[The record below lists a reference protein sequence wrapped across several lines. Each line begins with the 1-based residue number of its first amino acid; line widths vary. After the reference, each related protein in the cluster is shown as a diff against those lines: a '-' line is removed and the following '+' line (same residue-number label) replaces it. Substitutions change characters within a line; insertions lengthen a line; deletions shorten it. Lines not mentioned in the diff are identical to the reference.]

1 MVAAGK
7 PASLA
12 GVVLAGGASPW
23 QGREKAMKQVPGS
36 PAPTT
41 MVEHVVSVVG
51 ERCQPVFVV
60 ASPGQSLPEL
70 PAQVVRDDVR
80 GHGLLSAISRGLHA
94 AAEAGATWAFL
105 CSVDAAVLTVDVI
118 DALAAR
124 AAEVDADIVL
134 PWDGSNHYLAAVY
147 RTELARQVDDLVA
160 AGERNLPA
168 LIDRVDSQRVVISD
182 SRPPADAKPATRPAQ
197 PAGHRTLIHAERP
210 CRVFRI

>member
-7 PASLA
+7 PAPLA
-12 GVVLAGGASPW
+12 GVVLAAGASPW
-23 QGREKAMKQVPGS
+23 QGREKAMTQVPGS

-41 MVEHVVSVVG
+41 MVEHAVSVVE

-60 ASPGQSLPEL
+60 ASPGQSLPKL
-70 PAQVVRDDVR
+70 PAQVVRDEVR

-94 AAEAGATWAFL
+94 AADAGATWAFL
-105 CSVDAAVLTVDVI
+105 CSVDAAVLNADVI
-118 DALAAR
+118 DAVAAR

-147 RTELARQVDDLVA
+147 RTELAGKIDDLVA
-160 AGERNLPA
+160 AGERNLAA

-182 SRPPADAKPATRPAQ
+182 SRPPADGKPATGLRSLL
-197 PAGHRTLIHAERP
+197 GIGR
-210 CRVFRI
+210 

>member
-12 GVVLAGGASPW
+12 GVVLAAGASPW
-23 QGREKAMKQVPGS
+23 QGREKAMKHVPGS
-36 PAPTT
+36 PATT
-41 MVEHVVSVVG
+41 MVEHAVSVVG
-51 ERCQPVFVV
+51 QRCQPVFVV

-70 PAQVVRDDVR
+70 AAQVVRDNVR

-94 AAEAGATWAFL
+94 AAEAGAMSAFV
-105 CSVDAAVLTVDVI
+105 CAVDATVLTADVI
-118 DALAAR
+118 DAVAAR

-147 RTELARQVDDLVA
+147 RTELAGKIDDLVA

-168 LIDRVDSQRVVISD
+168 LIDRVDSQRVVIAD
-182 SRPPADAKPATRPAQ
+182 SRPPVDGKPVTGLRSLL
-197 PAGHRTLIHAERP
+197 GIGR
-210 CRVFRI
+210 

>member
-1 MVAAGK
+1 MAAAGK

-23 QGREKAMKQVPGS
+23 QGREKALRQVPGS
-36 PAPTT
+36 PVPTT

-70 PAQVVRDDVR
+70 AAQVIRDDVR

-105 CSVDAAVLTVDVI
+105 CSVDAAVLTADVI
-118 DALAAR
+118 DAVAAR
-124 AAEVDADIVL
+124 ADEVDADIVL

-147 RTELARQVDDLVA
+147 RTELARQVDDLLA

-182 SRPPADAKPATRPAQ
+182 ARPPADAKPASGLRSLL
-197 PAGHRTLIHAERP
+197 GIGR
-210 CRVFRI
+210 

>member
-1 MVAAGK
+1 VAAAGK

-23 QGREKAMKQVPGS
+23 QGRETAMKQAPGS
-36 PAPTT
+36 PVPTT
-41 MVEHVVSVVG
+41 MVEHAVSVVG

-70 PAQVVRDDVR
+70 PAQVVRDDAR

-94 AAEAGATWAFL
+94 AAESGATWAFL
-105 CSVDAAVLTVDVI
+105 CSVDAAVLTTDLI
-118 DALAAR
+118 DAVTAR
-124 AAEVDADIVL
+124 AVEVDADIVL

-147 RTELARQVDDLVA
+147 RTELASQIDDLVA

-182 SRPPADAKPATRPAQ
+182 SRPPADAKPASGLRSLL
-197 PAGHRTLIHAERP
+197 GIGR
-210 CRVFRI
+210 

>member
-1 MVAAGK
+1 MVAAGE

-12 GVVLAGGASPW
+12 GVVLAAGASPW
-23 QGREKAMKQVPGS
+23 QGREKAMKQVPGA

-41 MVEHVVSVVG
+41 MVEHAVSVVG

-60 ASPGQSLPEL
+60 ASPGQSLPQL
-70 PAQVVRDDVR
+70 PAQVVRDDVH
-80 GHGLLSAISRGLHA
+80 GHGLLSAISHGLHA
-94 AAEAGATWAFL
+94 AAETGATWAFL
-105 CSVDAAVLTVDVI
+105 CSVDAAVLTADVI

-124 AAEVDADIVL
+124 AVEVDADIVL

-182 SRPPADAKPATRPAQ
+182 SRPLADAKPVTGLRSLL
-197 PAGHRTLIHAERP
+197 GIGR
-210 CRVFRI
+210 

>member
-1 MVAAGK
+1 MAAAGK

-12 GVVLAGGASPW
+12 GVVLAGGASLRNGRDKALKVVPDGLSGS
-23 QGREKAMKQVPGS
+23 QGH
-36 PAPTT
+36 TT
-41 MVEHVVSVVG
+41 MVEHVVNIVG
-51 ERCQPVFVV
+51 QRCAPVFVV
-60 ASPGQSLPEL
+60 AAPGQSLPEL
-70 PAQVVRDDVR
+70 PAQIVRDDVR
-80 GHGLLSAISRGLHA
+80 GVGPLLAIARGLHA
-94 AAEAGATWAFL
+94 AAGSGAERAFL
-105 CSVDAAVLTVDVI
+105 CSVDVPFLTADLI

-182 SRPPADAKPATRPAQ
+182 SRPPADAKPTSGLRSLL
-197 PAGHRTLIHAERP
+197 GIGR
-210 CRVFRI
+210 

>member
-36 PAPTT
+36 LAPMT
-41 MVEHVVSVVG
+41 MVEHAVSVVG

-80 GHGLLSAISRGLHA
+80 GHGVLSAISRGLHA

-105 CSVDAAVLTVDVI
+105 CSVDAAVLTADVI
-118 DALAAR
+118 DAVAAR

-147 RTELARQVDDLVA
+147 RTELARQIDDLVA

-168 LIDRVDSQRVVISD
+168 LIDRVDSQRFVISD
-182 SRPPADAKPATRPAQ
+182 SRPPADAKPANGLRSLL
-197 PAGHRTLIHAERP
+197 GIGR
-210 CRVFRI
+210 

>member
-12 GVVLAGGASPW
+12 GVVLAGGSSPW
-23 QGREKAMKQVPGS
+23 QGREQAMKQVPGS
-36 PAPTT
+36 SAPMT
-41 MVEHVVSVVG
+41 MVEHAVGVVG

-70 PAQVVRDDVR
+70 PAQVLRDDVR
-80 GHGLLSAISRGLHA
+80 GHGVLSAISRGLHA
-94 AAEAGATWAFL
+94 AAESGATWAFL
-105 CSVDAAVLTVDVI
+105 CAVDAVVLTADLI
-118 DALAAR
+118 DAVAAR

-147 RTELARQVDDLVA
+147 RTELAGQIDDLVA
-160 AGERNLPA
+160 TGERNLTA

-182 SRPPADAKPATRPAQ
+182 SRPPADAKPASGLRSLL
-197 PAGHRTLIHAERP
+197 GIGR
-210 CRVFRI
+210 

>member
-1 MVAAGK
+1 MAAAGK

-12 GVVLAGGASPW
+12 GVVLAGGASLRNGRDKALKAVPAGLSDS
-23 QGREKAMKQVPGS
+23 QGH
-36 PAPTT
+36 TT
-41 MVEHVVSVVG
+41 MVEHVVSIVG
-51 ERCQPVFVV
+51 QRCEPVFVV
-60 ASPGQSLPEL
+60 AAPGQSLPEL

-80 GHGLLSAISRGLHA
+80 GVGPLLAIARGLHA
-94 AAEAGATWAFL
+94 AAEAGAERAFL
-105 CSVDAAVLTVDVI
+105 CSVDVPFLTTDLI
-118 DALAAR
+118 DAVAAR

-182 SRPPADAKPATRPAQ
+182 SRPPADAKPATGLRSLL
-197 PAGHRTLIHAERP
+197 GIGR
-210 CRVFRI
+210 

>member
-12 GVVLAGGASPW
+12 GVVLAAGASPW
-23 QGREKAMKQVPGS
+23 QGREKAMKRAPGS
-36 PAPTT
+36 PATT
-41 MVEHVVSVVG
+41 MVEHAVSVVG
-51 ERCQPVFVV
+51 QRCQPVFVV
-60 ASPGQSLPEL
+60 SSPGQSLPDL

-94 AAEAGATWAFL
+94 AAEAGATSAFV
-105 CSVDAAVLTVDVI
+105 CAVDATVLTADVI
-118 DALAAR
+118 DAVAAR

-147 RTELARQVDDLVA
+147 RTELAGKIDDLVA

-182 SRPPADAKPATRPAQ
+182 SRPPADGKPVTGLRSLL
-197 PAGHRTLIHAERP
+197 GIGR
-210 CRVFRI
+210 

>member
-23 QGREKAMKQVPGS
+23 QGRETAMKQVPGS
-36 PAPTT
+36 PVPTT
-41 MVEHVVSVVG
+41 MVQHAVSVVG

-94 AAEAGATWAFL
+94 AADAGATWAFL
-105 CSVDAAVLTVDVI
+105 CSVDAAVLTADVI
-118 DALAAR
+118 DAVAAR

-147 RTELARQVDDLVA
+147 RTELAGQIDDLVA

-182 SRPPADAKPATRPAQ
+182 SRPCADAKPASGLRSLL
-197 PAGHRTLIHAERP
+197 GIGR
-210 CRVFRI
+210 

>member
-23 QGREKAMKQVPGS
+23 QGRETAMKQVPGS
-36 PAPTT
+36 PVPMT
-41 MVEHVVSVVG
+41 MVEHAVSVVG

-94 AAEAGATWAFL
+94 AAESGATWAFL

-118 DALAAR
+118 DAVVAR

-147 RTELARQVDDLVA
+147 RTELARQVDELVA

-182 SRPPADAKPATRPAQ
+182 SRPPADAKPASGLRSLL
-197 PAGHRTLIHAERP
+197 GIGR
-210 CRVFRI
+210 

>member
-23 QGREKAMKQVPGS
+23 QGRETAMKQVPGS
-36 PAPTT
+36 PVPTT
-41 MVEHVVSVVG
+41 MVEHAVSVVG

-94 AAEAGATWAFL
+94 AADAGAAWAFL
-105 CSVDAAVLTVDVI
+105 CSVDAAVLTADVI
-118 DALAAR
+118 DAVAAR

-147 RTELARQVDDLVA
+147 RTELASQVDELVA

-182 SRPPADAKPATRPAQ
+182 SRPPADAKPASGLRSLL
-197 PAGHRTLIHAERP
+197 GIGR
-210 CRVFRI
+210 